1 MLLGVG
7 GKCGLLEDLA
17 TMKREMSDVKIFK
30 HKLVGYVGGAYALL
44 GLIAILARLG
54 VL

>member
-1 MLLGVG
+1 
-7 GKCGLLEDLA
+7 
-17 TMKREMSDVKIFK
+17 MKREMSDVKIFK